1 MRYDVIVLGG
11 GFAGVAAAIAAA
23 REGADTLLVE
33 KGNGLGGA
41 AANCLVNPF
50 MPNGTKIDG
59 QFTELSQGLYLTI
72 RDELNRFADRY
83 QPDRGYKGKETIHEE
98 YLKLILNRMT
108 AREGVHLLFHAYLS
122 GVNMDNGRITS
133 ITVSA
138 GADTRTIEGDMFI
151 DATGDM
157 TLGVMSGCGW
167 VLGRPADNIC
177 QPMTLCFRLGNIDLD
192 TYAKVR
198 PEINRLYCQFQAEG
212 RIKNPRENVL
222 IFHTVNEGVLHFNTT
237 RIVKRSPVDMD
248 DLTAAEIDAR
258 EQVFEMYDFLRENI
272 DGFQNATLLST
283 AAEIGIRESRMLK
296 GRYVLTQEDLVQCK
310 KFDDSIALGNY
321 DIDIHNPEGTGTS
334 HYYFPEGQYYSVPYR
349 TMLPLETENLLV
361 TGRCISATHEAQ
373 ASIRIMPIVCCLGE
387 AAGIAA
393 ALAAS
398 ERTTPAAVNVKKLQE
413 LLAAHG
419 GKF

>member
-1 MRYDVIVLGG
+1 MRYDVVVLGG
-11 GFAGVAAAIAAA
+11 GFAGTAAAIAAA
-23 REGADTLLVE
+23 REGASTLLIE

-50 MPNGTKIDG
+50 MPNGTKING

-72 RDELNRFADRY
+72 REELNRFADRY
-83 QPDRGYKGKETIHEE
+83 QPDRKHKGHELINEE

-108 AREGVHLLFHAYLS
+108 EREGVRLLYHAYLT
-122 GVNMDNGRITS
+122 GVNMDGARIS
-133 ITVSA
+133 SVTVAA
-138 GADTRTIEGDMFI
+138 GADTRTIEGNIFI

-157 TLGVMSGCGW
+157 TLGVMAGCGW
-167 VLGRPADNIC
+167 VLGRQADNLC
-177 QPMTLCFRLGNIDLD
+177 QPMTLCFRLGNVDLD
-192 TYAKVR
+192 KYAKAR
-198 PEINRLYCQFQAEG
+198 PEMDLLYSQFQAEG
-212 RIKNPRENVL
+212 KIKNPRENVL

-237 RIVKRSPVDMD
+237 RIVKKSPVDMD
-248 DLTAAEIDAR
+248 ALTAAEIDAR

-296 GRYVLTQEDLVQCK
+296 GQYTLTQEDLVECR
-310 KFDDSIALGNY
+310 KFADSIALGNY

-334 HYYFPEGQYYSVPYR
+334 HYYFPEGQYYSIPYR
-349 TMLPLETENLLV
+349 TMLPVETVNLLV

-387 AAGIAA
+387 AAGTAA
-393 ALAAS
+393 AMGAARNIS
-398 ERTTPAAVNVKKLQE
+398 PAEVDVKALQG
-413 LLAAHG
+413 LLASHG
-419 GKF
+419 GKL

>member
-1 MRYDVIVLGG
+1 
-11 GFAGVAAAIAAA
+11 
-23 REGADTLLVE
+23 
-33 KGNGLGGA
+33 
-41 AANCLVNPF
+41 
-50 MPNGTKIDG
+50 
-59 QFTELSQGLYLTI
+59 
-72 RDELNRFADRY
+72 
-83 QPDRGYKGKETIHEE
+83 
-98 YLKLILNRMT
+98 
-108 AREGVHLLFHAYLS
+108 
-122 GVNMDNGRITS
+122 
-133 ITVSA
+133 
-138 GADTRTIEGDMFI
+138 
-151 DATGDM
+151 
-157 TLGVMSGCGW
+157 
-167 VLGRPADNIC
+167 
-177 QPMTLCFRLGNIDLD
+177 
-192 TYAKVR
+192 
-198 PEINRLYCQFQAEG
+198 
-212 RIKNPRENVL
+212 
-222 IFHTVNEGVLHFNTT
+222 
-237 RIVKRSPVDMD
+237 
-248 DLTAAEIDAR
+248 
-258 EQVFEMYDFLRENI
+258 MYDFLRENI

>member
-1 MRYDVIVLGG
+1 MRYDVIVVGG

-23 REGADTLLVE
+23 REGANTLLIE
-33 KGNGLGGA
+33 KGNSLGGA

-83 QPDRGYKGKETIHEE
+83 QPDRKYKGHELVHEE
-98 YLKLILNRMT
+98 YLKLILNRMVVQ
-108 AREGVHLLFHAYLS
+108 AGIHLLYHAYLTN
-122 GVNMDNGRITS
+122 VNMDGSRI
-133 ITVSA
+133 VSVRVAA
-138 GADTRTIEGDMFI
+138 GADSRTIEGDIFI

-157 TLGVMSGCGW
+157 TLGAMAGCGW
-167 VLGRPADNIC
+167 VLGRPADNLC
-177 QPMTLCFRLGNIDLD
+177 QPMTLCFRLGNVDLD
-192 TYAKVR
+192 TFARVR
-198 PEINRLYCQFQAEG
+198 PDINRLYNQFQAEG
-212 RIKNPRENVL
+212 KIKNPRENVL
-222 IFHTVNEGVLHFNTT
+222 IFHTINEGVLHFNTT

-248 DLTAAEIDAR
+248 DLTAAEIDIR

-283 AAEIGIRESRMLK
+283 AAEIGIRESRMLR
-296 GRYVLTQEDLVQCK
+296 GQYVLTQEDLVSCK
-310 KFDDSIALGNY
+310 QFEDSVALGNY

-334 HYYFPEGQYYSVPYR
+334 HYYFPEGQYYSIPYR
-349 TMLPLETENLLV
+349 TMLPVETENLLV

-387 AAGIAA
+387 AAGTAA
-393 ALAAS
+393 ALAAAHKAP
-398 ERTTPAAVNVKKLQE
+398 PAAVDIKKLQE

-419 GKF
+419 CKF